1 MNTQICASWVFHDR
15 NRETSAGK
23 RIFPSTEGGWI
34 VNEDVTQDGD
44 VARDAELVLTAEADE
59 GRRAGPTR
67 ILLIEDDPGAALVI
81 AETLRAGWP
90 TGLVLDQADRLADAT
105 RELLEHGVRTVLLD
119 LSLRGIDGISA
130 IEHVRSA
137 APDAPIVVLADH
149 DDDRRALAAIRAGA
163 QDYLVKGDISPGL
176 LARSMRYAIE
186 RKRLEVRLA
195 HMALHDPLTGLP
207 NRALFLDRLGVAL
220 DRSRRTSTRVGV
232 LFLDVDKFK
241 EINDSNGHDAGD
253 TVLVGLAERLRAML
267 RPMDTVARF
276 GGDEFTFLFEDLA
289 SDREI
294 VLIAERIRR
303 AVARPIRLT
312 DGEARVT
319 VSVGI
324 ATVVDPGVTPES
336 VLREADAAMY
346 RAKERGR
353 SRYELY
359 DESSRQR
366 ALARLEL
373 EAELAHA
380 IEREQLRI
388 VYQPRI
394 ALNGPPSVTGVEALV
409 RWQHPERG
417 LMTPSEFIPLAE
429 ETGVVHAI
437 GGYVL
442 QRALVQIVHWRRHH
456 PGLTMSVNL
465 SFRQLEDPGL
475 ATMLTNAMRATDVPP
490 GAVCLEITEDAV
502 TRNPDLATRSLG
514 ALKNA
519 GVEIAI
525 DDYGTGATSLASL
538 KRLPIDTLKIHESFV
553 TGLGNHS
560 EETSIVGA
568 VVELGH
574 AFGLHVSAE
583 GVETDLQLAQLRS
596 LGCDEA
602 QGYLLGRPMPEQ
614 EIEALLA

>member
-1 MNTQICASWVFHDR
+1 M
-15 NRETSAGK
+15 K
-23 RIFPSTEGGWI
+23 
-34 VNEDVTQDGD
+34 EDVTQDGD
-44 VARDAELVLTAEADE
+44 VARDAELVPAAEADE
-59 GRRAGPTR
+59 GLRAGPTR
-67 ILLIEDDPGAALVI
+67 ILLIEDDPRTAFVI

-90 TGLVLDQADRLADAT
+90 TGLVLAQADRLADAT
-105 RELLEHGVRTVLLD
+105 RELLEHGVSTVLLD
-119 LSLRGIDGISA
+119 LSLPGIDGIGA
-130 IEHVRSA
+130 IEQVRSA
-137 APDAPIVVLADH
+137 APDAPIVVLADQP
-149 DDDRRALAAIRAGA
+149 DDRRALAAIRAGA
-163 QDYLVKGDISPGL
+163 QDYLVKGDLSPAL
-176 LARSMRYAIE
+176 LSRSMRYAIE

-195 HMALHDPLTGLP
+195 HLALHDPLTGLP

-220 DRSRRTSTRVGV
+220 DRSRRTNTRVAV
-232 LFLDVDKFK
+232 LFLDVDNFK
-241 EINDSNGHDAGD
+241 EVNDSWGHDAGD
-253 TVLVGLAERLRAML
+253 TVLVGLAERLRTML

-303 AVARPIRLT
+303 AVARPIRLN
-312 DGEARVT
+312 DGKAQVT
-319 VSVGI
+319 VSMGI

-346 RAKERGR
+346 RAKELGR

-373 EAELAHA
+373 EAALSHA
-380 IEREQLRI
+380 IERDELRI

-394 ALNGPPSVTGVEALV
+394 ALNGPPTVTGVEAFV

-417 LMTPSEFIPLAE
+417 LITPSEFIPLAE
-429 ETGVVHAI
+429 ETGIVHAI
-437 GGYVL
+437 GEYVL
-442 QRALVQIVHWRRHH
+442 QRALAQIVYWRRRQ
-456 PGLTMSVNL
+456 PDLTMSVNL
-465 SFRQLEDPGL
+465 SFRQLEDAGL
-475 ATMLTNAMRATDVPP
+475 AAMLTNAMRATDVPP
-490 GAVCLEITEDAV
+490 DALCLDIAEDAV

-514 ALKNA
+514 ALKSA

>member
-1 MNTQICASWVFHDR
+1 
-15 NRETSAGK
+15 
-23 RIFPSTEGGWI
+23 

-44 VARDAELVLTAEADE
+44 VARDDELVLAAEADE
-59 GRRAGPTR
+59 GRRVGLTR
-67 ILLIEDDPGAALVI
+67 ILLVEDDPRSGFVI

-90 TGLVLDQADRLADAT
+90 TGLVLAQADRLLDAT
-105 RELLEHGVRTVLLD
+105 RELLEHGVSTVLLD

-130 IEHVRSA
+130 IEQIRSA
-137 APDAPIVVLADH
+137 APDAPIVVLADQ
-149 DDDRRALAAIRAGA
+149 DDDRRAMAAIRAGA
-163 QDYLVKGDISPGL
+163 QDYLVKGNLSPL
-176 LARSMRYAIE
+176 FLARSMRYAIE

-220 DRSRRTSTRVGV
+220 DRSRRTNTRVGV

-241 EINDSNGHDAGD
+241 EINDSSGHDAGD

-294 VLIAERIRR
+294 VLIAERIQG

-312 DGEARVT
+312 EGEARIT
-319 VSVGI
+319 VSMGI

-346 RAKERGR
+346 RAKELGR

-373 EAELAHA
+373 EAALAHA

-388 VYQPRI
+388 VYQPRV
-394 ALNGPPSVTGVEALV
+394 ALNGFPTVTGVEALV

-417 LMTPSEFIPLAE
+417 LITPSEFIPLAE
-429 ETGVVHAI
+429 ETGIVHAI
-437 GGYVL
+437 GEYVL
-442 QRALVQIVHWRRHH
+442 EHALAQIVRWRRHH
-456 PGLTMSVNL
+456 PELTMSVNL
-465 SFRQLEDPGL
+465 SFRQLEDAGL
-475 ATMLTNAMRATDVPP
+475 AARLTNAMRATDVPP
-490 GAVCLEITEDAV
+490 DAVCLDIAEDAV
-502 TRNPDLATRSLG
+502 TRNPDLATCSLA
-514 ALKNA
+514 ALKSA
-519 GVEIAI
+519 GVELAI

-538 KRLPIDTLKIHESFV
+538 KRLPIDTLKIHGSFV

-560 EETSIVGA
+560 EESSIVGA